1 MALGLQYSTVQYI
14 HTVSLVAMWLKFPT
28 CSANLDFSQLIA
40 MGYNIY
46 THPLKVVG
54 THPNAGANVR
64 VVGHKDGYWL
74 VDRLDGSA
82 RFAVSAQ
89 ELKFIPHEW
98 RTAARVY
105 DSQRL
110 MTYFEGPG
118 NVDEW
123 RRFKANDKDSPPNCD
138 DTLAFWGHR
147 TFTYIFD
154 ASKLHSYG
162 SNTSANCWFWDPS
175 SRIFGGIVW
184 SDCNPWADKQH
195 INSKMINYYG
205 FQWWPCIFSIT
216 MYGQVYMKCQ
226 DFAFTR
232 GRPRLCDISR
242 LIAYTQ
248 FTGPVHPNPVQEEI
262 PDDEDEL
269 ESDLADIYDIYE
281 QDWTRISPLGSDC
294 GSGTPDMDGSTD
306 AGPSSSGSSS
316 TATTPSSLL
325 SSSCSLFSFC
335 MPQSSLQSWPS
346 ASSRADRDI
355 SDGDSQ
361 YEIIEF

>member
-1 MALGLQYSTVQYI
+1 M

-40 MGYNIY
+40 MGFNDSYNIY

-64 VVGHKDGYWL
+64 VIGHKDGYWL

-123 RRFKANDKDSPPNCD
+123 RRFKANYKDSPPNCH

-154 ASKLHSYG
+154 ASKSHSYR
-162 SNTSANCWFWDPS
+162 SNAKANTWFWDSS

-195 INSKMINYYG
+195 INSKMINSYG

-216 MYGQVYMKCQ
+216 IDGQVYMKCQ

-232 GRPRLCDISR
+232 GRPRPCHISR
-242 LIAYTQ
+242 LIIHVE
-248 FTGPVHPNPVQEEI
+248 FTWTVHPIPVQEEI
-262 PDDEDEL
+262 PDDEDDPEHEDEL
-269 ESDLADIYDIYE
+269 ESIYDIYE
-281 QDWTRISPLGSDC
+281 QDWTSIPPLGSDC
-294 GSGTPDMDGSTD
+294 GSGTPDIDGSTD
-306 AGPSSSGSSS
+306 AGPSSNGSSF
-316 TATTPSSLL
+316 TATTPSSVLS

-346 ASSRADRDI
+346 ASSRAS
-355 SDGDSQ
+355 SDGESQ